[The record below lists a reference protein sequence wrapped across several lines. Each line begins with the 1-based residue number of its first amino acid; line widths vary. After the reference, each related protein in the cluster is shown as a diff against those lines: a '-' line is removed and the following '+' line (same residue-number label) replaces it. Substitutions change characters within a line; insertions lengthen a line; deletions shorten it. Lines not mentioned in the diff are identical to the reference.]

1 MITVRAAPTGNA
13 FSEAGLA
20 SELECAQRFR
30 AVLMAEQAAVE
41 AADIS
46 QLPQLAAQKATLQA
60 AMVAAARLREADM
73 KRAGL
78 KPDWNGLQAY
88 LATFP
93 ALSSPRRT
101 LIKLL
106 QEYAALRNLNLGI
119 GRLMEHQ
126 VAYLRSRQSG
136 LIHAAGRDAG
146 YNMAGTAL
154 PYKPAPT
161 ARAYA

>member
-1 MITVRAAPTGNA
+1 MITVRPLPASHG
-13 FSEAGLA
+13 FSEESLA
-20 SELECAQRFR
+20 SELECAQRFK
-30 AVLMAEQAAVE
+30 AVLLAEQAAVE
-41 AADIS
+41 AAETAR
-46 QLPQLAAQKATLQA
+46 LPQLAAQKATLQA
-60 AMVAAARLREADM
+60 ALSAAARQREADM
-73 KRAGL
+73 KRAGF
-78 KPDWNGLQAY
+78 KPDWSGLQAY

-106 QEYAALRNLNLGI
+106 HEYAALRTLNLGL
-119 GRLMEHQ
+119 GRLLEHQ
-126 VAYLRSRQSG
+126 LAYLRSRQSG

-146 YNMAGTAL
+146 YNMAGSAL